1 MLKIAPQIAHRP
13 DRKDIEILLLNR
25 SERAKR
31 RSQLKDRP
39 MARTLRLDQTD
50 WRILYELQGDG
61 RITNVELARRAG
73 ISPPPC
79 LRRVRVLEEQGLITG
94 YRAVLNAEKLGFE
107 LTMFAMVGLHSQAEA
122 DLVAFEERVR
132 AWPIVRE
139 CYMLSGE
146 VDFLLRCVARDL
158 HMAQEFVINELT
170 KAPNVDSVK
179 TTLTLRVSKY
189 DPGVPLSPSGAMTSS

>member
-1 MLKIAPQIAHRP
+1 MTRGLK
-13 DRKDIEILLLNR
+13 
-25 SERAKR
+25 
-31 RSQLKDRP
+31 
-39 MARTLRLDQTD
+39 LDQTD
-50 WRILYELQGDG
+50 WRILYELQKDG

-79 LRRVRVLEEQGLITG
+79 LRRVRVLEEQGLIDG
-94 YRAVLNAEKLGFE
+94 YRALLNAEKLGFE
-107 LTMFAMVGLHSQAEA
+107 LMMFAMVGLHSQAEA

-132 AWPIVRE
+132 NWPIVRE

-146 VDFLLRCVARDL
+146 VDFILKCVAKDL
-158 HMAQEFVINELT
+158 HSAQEFVINDLT

-189 DPGVPLSPSGAMTSS
+189 EPGVPLTPEEGSNI

>member
-1 MLKIAPQIAHRP
+1 MTRGLK
-13 DRKDIEILLLNR
+13 
-25 SERAKR
+25 
-31 RSQLKDRP
+31 
-39 MARTLRLDQTD
+39 LDQTD
-50 WRILYELQGDG
+50 WRILYELQKDG

-79 LRRVRVLEEQGLITG
+79 LRRVRVLEEQGLIDG
-94 YRAVLNAEKLGFE
+94 YRALLNAEKLGFE
-107 LTMFAMVGLHSQAEA
+107 LMMFAMVGLHSQAEA

-132 AWPIVRE
+132 KWPIVRE

-146 VDFLLRCVARDL
+146 VDFILKCVAKDL
-158 HMAQEFVINELT
+158 HSAQEFVINDLT

-189 DPGVPLSPSGAMTSS
+189 EPGVPLTLEEGSNT

>member
-1 MLKIAPQIAHRP
+1 
-13 DRKDIEILLLNR
+13 
-25 SERAKR
+25 
-31 RSQLKDRP
+31 
-39 MARTLRLDQTD
+39 MARGSKLDSTD
-50 WRILYELQGDG
+50 WRILQELQSDG
-61 RITNVELARRAG
+61 RITNVELSRRAG

-79 LRRVRVLEEQGLITG
+79 LRRVRTLEERGIIAG
-94 YRAVLNAEKLGFE
+94 YRAVLDAPKLGFE

-132 AWPIVRE
+132 QWPIVRE

-146 VDFLLRCVARDL
+146 VDFILKCVARDL
-158 HMAQEFVINELT
+158 HTAQEFVINDLT

-189 DPGVPLSPSGAMTSS
+189 EPGVPLAR

>member
-1 MLKIAPQIAHRP
+1 MTRGLK
-13 DRKDIEILLLNR
+13 
-25 SERAKR
+25 
-31 RSQLKDRP
+31 
-39 MARTLRLDQTD
+39 LDQTD
-50 WRILYELQGDG
+50 WRILYELQKDG

-79 LRRVRVLEEQGLITG
+79 LRRVRVLEEQGLIDG
-94 YRAVLNAEKLGFE
+94 YRALLNAEKLGFE
-107 LTMFAMVGLHSQAEA
+107 VMMFAMVGLHSQAEA

-132 AWPIVRE
+132 KWPIVRE

-146 VDFLLRCVARDL
+146 VDFILKCVAKDL
-158 HMAQEFVINELT
+158 HSAQEFVINDLT

-189 DPGVPLSPSGAMTSS
+189 EPGVPLDLEEGSGV

>member
-1 MLKIAPQIAHRP
+1 
-13 DRKDIEILLLNR
+13 
-25 SERAKR
+25 
-31 RSQLKDRP
+31 
-39 MARTLRLDQTD
+39 MARGSRLDNTD
-50 WRILYELQGDG
+50 LRILQELQREG

-79 LRRVRVLEEQGLITG
+79 LRRVKSLEERGIIAS
-94 YRAVLNAEKLGFE
+94 YRAVLDAQKLGFE

-132 AWPIVRE
+132 QWPIVRE

-146 VDFLLRCVARDL
+146 VDFILKCVASDL
-158 HMAQEFVINELT
+158 HTAQEFVINELT

-189 DPGVPLSPSGAMTSS
+189 EPGVPL